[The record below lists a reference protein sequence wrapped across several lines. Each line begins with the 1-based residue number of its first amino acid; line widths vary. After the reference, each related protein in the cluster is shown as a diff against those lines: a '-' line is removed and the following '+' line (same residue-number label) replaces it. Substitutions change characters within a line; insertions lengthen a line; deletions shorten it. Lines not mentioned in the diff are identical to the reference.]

1 MRRLSVILTSLLF
14 GLMCLA
20 ACEFPGTQQNTI
32 ETKGSGNSGTIAI
45 LSVNDMHSAID
56 MMPKF
61 AALAD
66 SLRQV
71 YPDLLVFSAGDN
83 RTGNPVND
91 QYEPANG
98 PMITLMNKV
107 GFDLCA
113 VGNHEWDGGLDALR
127 QNINDADF
135 PFLCAN
141 AIIPEKLSL
150 DVKPYQILDVNG
162 IKVAVIGLLETRADG
177 YPGAHPMYFKE
188 IRFKKGMD
196 VLPDYAFLRKQ
207 NDVLLLLS
215 HLGFEEDI
223 DVAERHPEFDA
234 IIGGHTHTLVDY
246 PKKYNGVMV
255 TQAGSNMKYATLTLI
270 EVRQGKVVEV
280 KAETLSVQH
289 CRGKNREV
297 QAMVDTYNNDERFNK
312 TLTKAVTPFENREE
326 LGCLFTDAIRDL
338 SGADFA
344 FCNTGGL
351 RSNNLAKGPITVKD
365 VYSIDPFNNDVVVYA
380 MTGKQLERFI
390 MESFKKNGRT
400 PSYVSGMSYTVR
412 TASDGYPKSVD
423 IRPLGGRYSKDQ
435 VYKVAMNSYM
445 ASTVRFESVDE
456 GASQF
461 MTTEEMVVSY
471 LKKHNNVSY
480 KGEKRIFVDSK

>member
-1 MRRLSVILTSLLF
+1 MKRLSVILGSFFFSLI
-14 GLMCLA
+14 CLV
-20 ACEFPGTQQNTI
+20 ACEFPVSQQNTV
-32 ETKGSGNSGTIAI
+32 EPKGSGNSGTIAI

-61 AALAD
+61 AAMVD

-107 GFDLCA
+107 GFQLSA
-113 VGNHEWDGGLDALR
+113 VGNHEWDGGLDAFR
-127 QNINDADF
+127 KNIEDADF

-150 DVKPYQILDVNG
+150 EVKPYEIFDVKG
-162 IKVAVIGLLETRADG
+162 IKVSVIGLLETRADG

-196 VLPDYAFLRKQ
+196 VLPDYAYLRKQ
-207 NDVLLLLS
+207 SDVLILLS

-234 IIGGHTHTLVDY
+234 ILGGHTHTLVDH

-255 TQAGSNMKYATLTLI
+255 TQAGSGLKNATLTLI
-270 EVRQGKVVEV
+270 EVRQGKVADV
-280 KAETLSVQH
+280 KAETLSVKH

-297 QAMVDTYNNDERFNK
+297 QAMVDAYNNDDRFNK
-312 TLTKAVTPFENREE
+312 TLSKAITPFENREE
-326 LGCLFTDAIRDL
+326 LGCLFTDAIRDM

-344 FCNTGGL
+344 FHNTGGL
-351 RSNNLAKGPITVKD
+351 RDNTLRKGPITVKD
-365 VYSIDPFNNDVVVYA
+365 VYSIDPFNNEVVVYE

-400 PSYVSGMSYTVR
+400 PSYVSGMSYTVM
-412 TASDGYPKSVD
+412 TESDGYPKSVN
-423 IRPLGGRYSKDQ
+423 IRPLGGRYSKDA

-456 GASQF
+456 GTSMY
-461 MTTEEMVVSY
+461 MTTEEMVIDY
-471 LKKHNNVSY
+471 LKKHNSVSY